1 MIKETKSLSLAEA
14 SKFIEEEE
22 LNAFIKKFTKIKPEE
37 ASKLRGDVEKLEN
50 IKIKEEHITKIIDL
64 LPEDNQDISKIFTD
78 VSLEENEISQIIEIV
93 KKYK

>member
-1 MIKETKSLSLAEA
+1 MIRETKSLSLAEA
-14 SKFIEEEE
+14 SRFIEEEE
-22 LNAFIKKFTKIKPEE
+22 LKAFIKKFTKIKPEE
-37 ASKLRGDVEKLEN
+37 ASKLREEIEKLGN

-64 LPEDNQDISKIFTD
+64 LPEDTQDAAKIFTD